1 MRPVK
6 KGRQQLQKER
16 SGSLRCSK
24 RYRFPYRTVT
34 AVILGAVLLVGCQSG
49 ADTDRNQTEET
60 ESLTS
65 PVKGETTAFSAED
78 EAGTAGGESVADT
91 LDAALDTNTSE
102 ADYILPFSNS
112 QFLRWEDVKELTSK
126 ELRIARNEIYARH
139 KRRFKAQDLQTYFD
153 SKSWYEGTIQPE
165 NFREELLN
173 DYEKENVRYLKELEP
188 AAGLEEL
195 SQAPSKEI
203 IDRYGYENGHSA
215 LSFSLKPGTV
225 KDCGSYYQVDAVYC
239 QGIEAPGDLKYE
251 DTVTLVFNELT
262 GEKKTLVYR
271 QGGLYEK
278 EDALNTGPYYYTPTE
293 DKSPVVLYQ
302 DSDDR
307 VDKPVYEGQLYVRK
321 DAASEIHIEKYSEPI
336 TFEKLNGE
344 YEWYNGVFFDEKGYA
359 VRLVVYGD

>member
-1 MRPVK
+1 MK
-6 KGRQQLQKER
+6 KGLFR
-16 SGSLRCSK
+16 GNT
-24 RYRFPYRTVT
+24 RYRFRCRTVT
-34 AVILGAVLLVGCQSG
+34 AVLLGAILLGGCQSG
-49 ADTDRNQTEET
+49 ADTDRNQTGET
-60 ESLTS
+60 ESLTA
-65 PVKGETTAFSAED
+65 PERGETTAAA
-78 EAGTAGGESVADT
+78 AGSETVADT
-91 LDAALDTNTSE
+91 SDSVSDASESGETSSA
-102 ADYILPFSNS
+102 ADYILSASNS
-112 QFLRWEDVKELTSK
+112 QYLLWEDVKELTPK

-139 KRRFKAQDLQTYFD
+139 GRRFNAQDLQEYFD

-165 NFREELLN
+165 NFREDLLN
-173 DYEKENVRYLKELEP
+173 EYERENVRYLKEIEP

-195 SQAPSKEI
+195 SEAPSKKI

-215 LSFSLKPGTV
+215 LSFYLRPGTV
-225 KDCGSYYQVDAVYC
+225 KDCGSYYQVDALYC

-271 QGGLYEK
+271 QGGLYEAGD
-278 EDALNTGPYYYTPTE
+278 ELDTNPYYYTPSE

-321 DAASEIHIEKYSEPI
+321 DAAGEIDIEKYSEPI